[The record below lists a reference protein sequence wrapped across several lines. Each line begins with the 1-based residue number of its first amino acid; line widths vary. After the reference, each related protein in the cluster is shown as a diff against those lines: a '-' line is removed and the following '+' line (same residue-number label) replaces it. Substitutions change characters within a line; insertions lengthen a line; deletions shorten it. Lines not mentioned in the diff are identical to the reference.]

1 MGFGL
6 ADSVGWFR
14 IFGGE
19 PGLKR
24 KGGLSLLLF
33 FFFGKIYLLKFFFL
47 GPRGARALLGPH
59 LGPSLYMHDCVGIP
73 HFCNFIQ
80 NDP

>member
-24 KGGLSLLLF
+24 KGGLSLLFF
-33 FFFGKIYLLKFFFL
+33 FFFGKIYLLKFFFFRPKG
-47 GPRGARALLGPH
+47 GPGP
-59 LGPSLYMHDCVGIP
+59 LRPPPRSVPVYA
-73 HFCNFIQ
+73 
-80 NDP
+80 

>member
-14 IFGGE
+14 IFGGG

-24 KGGLSLLLF
+24 KGGPSLLLVFFLKNLLTNF
-33 FFFGKIYLLKFFFL
+33 FFWAQE
-47 GPRGARALLGPH
+47 GPGPLRPH
-59 LGPSLYMHDCVGIP
+59 LSSSLHISM
-73 HFCNFIQ
+73 FCK
-80 NDP
+80 